1 MEKEITHREALRLI
15 GDAELAGLKTLSD
28 RTGLLHLAGHI
39 GLLAVTA
46 IAVLTLPGPW
56 WIAAMAA
63 HGVALVFL
71 FTPLHESIH
80 GTAFRTPWINEAV
93 ASAAGFLIALPPC
106 EFRYFHLAH
115 HRHTQDPENDPELAG
130 PKPGNVP
137 QYLLYLSGLLYWKA
151 QATNI
156 VANALGRKIGSYV
169 PSAGRRK
176 VIREA
181 RIHLA
186 AYGLI
191 AVLGVAFR
199 LDVLLWLWVFPAIL
213 GQPFLR
219 AYLLAEHSACPF
231 VADMLANTRT
241 TFTNAAVRFL
251 AWNMPHHTAH
261 HALPS
266 VPFHRL
272 PVLTRLLRDRLKST
286 AASYR
291 EAHQQIRGAWK
302 V

>member
-28 RTGLLHLAGHI
+28 GRGLKHLAAHTAF
-39 GLLAVTA
+39 LAVSGV
-46 IAVLTLPGPW
+46 AVMSLPGPW
-56 WIAAMAA
+56 WIAAMVVY
-63 HGVALVFL
+63 GVGLVFL

-80 GTAFRTPWINEAV
+80 GTAFRTPWLNEVV
-93 ASAAGFLIALPPC
+93 ASVAGFVIALPPC

-115 HRHTQDPENDPELAG
+115 HRFTQDPENDPELAT
-130 PKPGNVP
+130 PKPANFL
-137 QYLLYLSGLLYWKA
+137 QYFRYLSGALYWKA
-151 QATNI
+151 QATEI
-156 VANALGRKIGSYV
+156 VANAFGRKIGSYV
-169 PSAGRRK
+169 PSSGRPK

-186 AYGLI
+186 AYGVT
-191 AVLGVAFR
+191 AALGVFFK
-199 LDVLLWLWVFPAIL
+199 LDVLLWLWVIPAVL

-219 AYLLAEHSACPF
+219 AYLLAEHSACPL

-266 VPFHRL
+266 VPFHKL
-272 PVLTRLLRDRLKST
+272 PLLTEMLRARLKST
-286 AASYR
+286 AATYR

-302 V
+302 T